1 MLSSRRGLLQGAAAI
16 AGQALTSAIAKD
28 ADTNFRPLR
37 GGEILPA
44 PDFSLLRSKDPYL
57 IGIRPHREGGVRL
70 ELESEPIASRSGA
83 KFLIHNYGHGGAGI
97 TLSFGCAEITAEHV
111 ATIIK
116 DLRRTRIR
124 PRVAVIGSGVIG
136 LTVASAVRRRWPRL
150 PITVYAKDL
159 DVRKTT
165 SFKAGGQFQ
174 PSGIY
179 EEYEGEEQ
187 RKVLADY
194 IRRSRARIIEIGDSG
209 RWNHYGI
216 ALRRNYTLDHAILG
230 FDTYTP
236 VDVVPKPNVG
246 MLPFPKLNVVGREYL
261 TWLINPV
268 ILLPRLFID
277 LKRDGVRFRQKLFAD
292 KTALAELKENI
303 VINCTGYG
311 AKALLGDDLLIAQRG
326 HLVILKKTHARQFY
340 FFSGGCTNY
349 RTMYVFCRHS
359 DIVVGGTVQ
368 ESNDSDVHRPE
379 DDRAFRR
386 ILENARNVFGGNPAQ
401 CGW

>member
-1 MLSSRRGLLQGAAAI
+1 MLLSRRDLLQGAAAF
-16 AGQALTSAIAKD
+16 AGQVLSSAIAKESD
-28 ADTNFRPLR
+28 VDVRPLR
-37 GGEILPA
+37 GGEILPP
-44 PDFSLLRSKDPYL
+44 PDFSLLRSRDPYL
-57 IGIRPHREGGVRL
+57 IGIRPHRQGGVRL
-70 ELESEPIASRSGA
+70 ELESEPVASRSGA

-97 TLSFGCAEITAEHV
+97 TLSFGCAEIAADHV
-111 ATIIK
+111 ATVIRE
-116 DLRRTRIR
+116 LRRTRIR

-165 SFKAGGQFQ
+165 SFKSGGQFQ

-179 EEYEGEEQ
+179 EEYEGEQE

-194 IRRSRARIIEIGDSG
+194 VRRSRARIVELGDLG

-216 ALRRNYTLDHAILG
+216 ALRRNYTLDHPIHG
-230 FDTYTP
+230 FDDYTP
-236 VDVVPKPNVG
+236 PDVVPKPNVG
-246 MLPFPKLNVVGREYL
+246 LLPFPQLNVIGREYR
-261 TWLINPV
+261 TWLINPI
-268 ILLPRLFID
+268 ILLPRLVRD
-277 LKRDGVRFRQKLFAD
+277 LKRGGVAFRQKLFAD
-292 KTALAELKENI
+292 RSALAELKENI
-303 VINCTGYG
+303 IVNCTGYG
-311 AKALLGDDLLIAQRG
+311 AKALFGDDLLIAQRG
-326 HLVILKKTHARQFY
+326 HLVVLKRTRARQFY

-368 ESNDSDVHRPE
+368 EGNESEALGPKDARVFH
-379 DDRAFRR
+379 R
-386 ILENARNVFGGNPAQ
+386 ILENASNLFAGHPSQ